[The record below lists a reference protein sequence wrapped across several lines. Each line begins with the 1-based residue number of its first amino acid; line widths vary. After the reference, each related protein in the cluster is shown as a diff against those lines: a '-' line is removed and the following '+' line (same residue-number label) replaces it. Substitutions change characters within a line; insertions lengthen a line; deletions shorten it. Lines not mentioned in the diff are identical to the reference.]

1 MNSAAMLQTRNG
13 RKFPCLQAFWLH
25 VVLRPPLCRE
35 NPGISASQLAAL
47 AGSSCGRGVSLLHP
61 EKGRAP
67 REGWWRSSL
76 QPAGHPTNPFSSD
89 ASSPPQGLEA
99 VSLPE
104 ALFYLEK
111 ILEFEFVAL
120 VCLR

>member
-1 MNSAAMLQTRNG
+1 MTGNSRVSRLSGYTLYSGRPSAGRTRAFL
-13 RKFPCLQAFWLH
+13 RRSSQPLQAHL
-25 VVLRPPLCRE
+25 VAVE
-35 NPGISASQLAAL
+35 SAP
-47 AGSSCGRGVSLLHP
+47 RLLHP

-76 QPAGHPTNPFSSD
+76 QPAGHPTNPFSSG